1 MINNRNFTF
10 SVSVFIDET
19 RPKIK
24 LRSTSKKKKNSR
36 TWFRP
41 KREWKKGQQIF
52 CSFNRA
58 RSSRGPFFHSLHFPL
73 RLVLTEKA
81 TLALFFFPSVPVGF
95 PWAMEPLTYLTLSLS
110 RMHAHTHPHA
120 LSFPLSHTHTHTLF
134 PSLSLFLVGPAKKTV
149 RWLAPKQRYTGEN
162 KLDEG
167 KGRSVRWRW
176 LWLWRADVQ
185 TDMVF
190 KQAI

>member
-1 MINNRNFTF
+1 
-10 SVSVFIDET
+10 
-19 RPKIK
+19 
-24 LRSTSKKKKNSR
+24 
-36 TWFRP
+36 
-41 KREWKKGQQIF
+41 
-52 CSFNRA
+52 
-58 RSSRGPFFHSLHFPL
+58 
-73 RLVLTEKA
+73 
-81 TLALFFFPSVPVGF
+81 
-95 PWAMEPLTYLTLSLS
+95 MEPLTYLTLSLS

-167 KGRSVRWRW
+167 KGRSVRW
-176 LWLWRADVQ
+176 LWLCRADVQ

-190 KQAI
+190 KQAIWYYKSSKFRSVRVFLWKGEREKREWGKERKWGRVKSRQKSFLGICSSDQSLPKQGRVTKANGFWLSCAVFIGSINFPAARKLV